1 MTEIQSQLEGQSRR
15 VLEEK
20 GLMGVPWMLRKG
32 GRIHKISLARDK
44 TKRERTHFHQ
54 KKSCSLSPLQ
64 KSQNPHTPGLFSA
77 EALPEEKPAVLGVQ
91 SSQAGQHTNLLTE
104 QLEAKPPLPAACG
117 FPATRVLALHLVPL
131 QKASVPQLV
140 T

>member
-1 MTEIQSQLEGQSRR
+1 M
-15 VLEEK
+15 EEK

-32 GRIHKISLARDK
+32 GKIHKISLGWDK

-77 EALPEEKPAVLGVQ
+77 EALPKEKPSVSGVSHPRPGSTPT
-91 SSQAGQHTNLLTE
+91 SSQT
-104 QLEAKPPLPAACG
+104 
-117 FPATRVLALHLVPL
+117 
-131 QKASVPQLV
+131 S
-140 T
+140 